1 MTDVT
6 RRGFLGS
13 AALAGVA
20 GAGVVGTQANGA
32 GVALADTGASAAAR
46 GGGPGA
52 GGVGPDDPRYADLM
66 LRGQNRRFVGHPD
79 RIEVVRSTEDVVRAV
94 EKAARSG
101 RRVAV
106 RGGGHCFEN
115 FVDDPDVKVVVDM
128 SALSEVTWDHRRGA
142 FAVEA
147 GATLEQVYKAL
158 LFGWGVTVPGGGCL
172 SVGVGGHFSGGGYG
186 PLSRLHGSVVDHLY
200 GVEVVVVDRSGHA
213 RPVVATR
220 DPRDP
225 HRDLWWA
232 HTGGGGGNFGVV
244 TRYFLCSHGASGNDP
259 TRALPRPPA
268 TLLSAFVAWDWK
280 TVTAESFGR
289 TMANYFAWYEKH
301 AGADSPYASLYSPF
315 LIPTSAADGFLLST
329 QFDGTLPDAKAKLTA
344 FHEAITDGVSPRPY
358 VGEPTEGPFLNTTLT
373 RSIQETQQPGR
384 GKYKAAYLRKGYT
397 AEQVATIHRHLTDPD
412 YRNPQSLA
420 LFVPYGGKVNTVAPA
435 ATATAQRSS
444 IMKVVYAS
452 SWTDPARD
460 EQEVAWA
467 RNIYRDVYADTGGV
481 PVPNAANDGSYINY
495 PDRDLADPRWNT
507 SGVPWH
513 TLYYKGN
520 YPRLQRIKAHYDPR
534 GVFGHDLGIE
544 PAR

>member
-1 MTDVT
+1 MTNVT
-6 RRGFLGS
+6 RRGFLGAT

-20 GAGVVGTQANGA
+20 GTGVVGTGTADAA
-32 GVALADTGASAAAR
+32 GRGDGP
-46 GGGPGA
+46 GGGT
-52 GGVGPDDPRYADLM
+52 GGVGPDDPRYGDLL
-66 LRGQNRRFVGHPD
+66 LRGQNRRFVGHPE
-79 RIEVVRSTEDVVRAV
+79 RIEVVHSTEDVVRAV
-94 EKAARSG
+94 ENAARSG
-101 RRVAV
+101 RRIAV
-106 RGGGHCFEN
+106 RSGGHCFEN
-115 FVDDPDVKVVVDM
+115 FVDDPDVQVVVDM
-128 SALSEVTWDHRRGA
+128 SALSGVTWDHRRRA

-158 LFGWGVTVPGGGCL
+158 FYGWGVTVPGGGCL

-200 GVEVVVVDRSGHA
+200 AVEVVVVDRSGHA

-220 DPRDP
+220 EPHDP

-244 TRYFLCSHGASGNDP
+244 TRYFLRSHGVSGNDP

-268 TLLSAFVAWDWK
+268 TLLSSFVAWDWK
-280 TVTAESFGR
+280 AVTAESFAR
-289 TMANYFAWYEKH
+289 TMANYFGWYEKY
-301 AGADSPYASLYSPF
+301 AGAGSPYASLYSPF

-329 QFDGTLPDAKAKLTA
+329 QIDGTLPDAKARLTA
-344 FHEAITDGVSPRPY
+344 FHEAIADGVSPRPY
-358 VGEPTEGPFLNTTLT
+358 LGEVEEGHFLHLTLI

-384 GKYKAAYLRKGYT
+384 GKYKAAYLRTGYT
-397 AEQVATIHRHLTDPD
+397 ADQVATLHRHLTDPG
-412 YRNPQSLA
+412 YRNPESLA
-420 LFVPYGGKVNTVAPA
+420 LFIPYGGQVNTVNPS
-435 ATATAQRSS
+435 ATATAQRDS
-444 IMKVVYAS
+444 IMKVVYAA
-452 SWTDPARD
+452 SWTDPGRD
-460 EQEVAWA
+460 EEEVDWT
-467 RNIYRDVYADTGGV
+467 RRVYRDVYAETGGV

-520 YPRLQRIKAHYDPR
+520 YPRLQRIKAHYDSR
-534 GVFGHDLGIE
+534 GVFGHELGVE